1 MKSLFI
7 LWVFLLFACSWMD
20 RAGTTSETENEV
32 VALVQLPS
40 GKPAVQAKVY
50 LMDMDH
56 EDSLVSIGKSPQID
70 SAFTDEKGRCILRK
84 PTTLRNW
91 KMLALQDS
99 LIGLTED
106 SLVQIQASGTFQ
118 GYATPGERIAI
129 LGTGL
134 YTIADAKGFFRFPL
148 VPPGEYP
155 IIHSGSQGVG
165 FEGSL
170 QIVANEVVVENI
182 SAGILVDDFDDGDAF
197 PLLQKMGA
205 GSAWYFYT
213 EQGGTQ
219 FYPPQVMDT
228 PSFAMGVE
236 NAWEGNSLTLKMFL
250 DTTHAAPYG
259 SVACKIGPQLGSQ
272 TVNLLDL
279 DSITFMARGAGQFRI
294 LLATDKIHA
303 EYPIS
308 ESGSDLGYTFTTTTA
323 WTRIRVPVDSL
334 LPPVGSAPAADG
346 IEWVDVG
353 DRTDL
358 LVFGSWDDPGDT
370 LLLQVDDIRLH
381 GISFTPF
388 R

>member
-1 MKSLFI
+1 MKYL
-7 LWVFLLFACSWMD
+7 VFLGLFLISACSWTD
-20 RAGTTSETENEV
+20 RAGTTSETENEL
-32 VALVQLPS
+32 VAVVQLPS

-50 LMDMDH
+50 LMDMEH
-56 EDSLVSIGKSPQID
+56 EDSLVSVGKNPQID
-70 SAFTDEKGRCILRK
+70 SAFTDQKGQCVLRK
-84 PTTLRNW
+84 PTALQKW
-91 KMLALQDS
+91 KIVALQDS
-99 LIGLTED
+99 MIGLAND
-106 SLVQIQASGTFQ
+106 SLVQINASGAFQ
-118 GYATPGERIAI
+118 GYALPGARIAI

-134 YTIADAKGFFRFPL
+134 TTVADAKGFFRFPL

-155 IIHSGSQGVG
+155 IIHSGIQGVG

-170 QIVANEVVVENI
+170 QIVANEVVHENL
-182 SAGILVDDFDDGDAF
+182 SAGILVDDFDDGDAL

-213 EQGGTQ
+213 EQAGTQ
-219 FYPPQVMDT
+219 FFPPQVMDT
-228 PSFAMGVE
+228 PSVAMSPE
-236 NAWEGNSLTLKMFL
+236 NAWNGYSLTLKLLL
-250 DTTHAAPYG
+250 DTAHTAPYG
-259 SVACKIGPQLGSQ
+259 SVACKLGPQLGSQ
-272 TVNLLDL
+272 YVNLLDL

-294 LLATDKIHA
+294 LLATEKIHSD
-303 EYPIS
+303 YPIS
-308 ESGSDLGYTFTTTTA
+308 ESGSDLGYTFATSTT

-346 IEWVDVG
+346 IEWLDVG

-358 LVFGSWDDPGDT
+358 LVFGSWDSPGDT